1 MSYQAF
7 IERVSGFVKASGSKA
22 RFSHE
27 DGKHIARC
35 ADGVIIVGNTIAD
48 RVLVRWGSGHT
59 AYATI

>member
-1 MSYQAF
+1 MSYQTF
-7 IERVSGFVKASGSKA
+7 IERVSGFVKASGSKV

-35 ADGVIIVGNTIAD
+35 ADCVIIVGNAICN